1 MARFEN
7 KIVGI
12 DLGTTNTLIS
22 YYDEIAGRG
31 ECCVNREGSNLTP
44 SAVLFE
50 NPDSY
55 VVGTTAKDCAIIY
68 PGNTAMYFKRMMGE
82 VKEAITVEGKI
93 FSPQQLSAFVLK
105 SVVEDAM
112 IELEEEIKDV
122 IITVPAYFDSA
133 ARQAT
138 IEAGTLAGLNVVD
151 IIDEPA
157 AALYYSDSMKDLAG
171 KTVLIFDLGGGT
183 LDLVAAE
190 IGENEINEIEICGN
204 IHLGGMDWDKMLKKY
219 IKEKY
224 LKGKWLEPDDEQ
236 SLELAVEKAKKTLTR
251 TEQAR
256 IVVSSRVGREAITI
270 TRKEFEECTAPL
282 LSKIKETV
290 QVFMDKLLDK
300 GIESF
305 DKIIMVGG
313 ASRMPQI
320 DNLLRTIFPDTEM
333 VRKDCDEAVAK
344 GAAVFGKMLSE
355 KGKVLQVNRSFVPKR
370 LNRISAR
377 SYGIAVLLGENGE
390 KKICN
395 MIYKSSE
402 LPISVARKFYTSLE
416 NQKEVNIFV
425 YETTTSER
433 YVDINERLL
442 LGKCVLKIEGDIP
455 KKSEIFVDFVLK
467 TDGTLVVEGKEPKG
481 NTSVRA
487 VMESQ
492 ALLSA
497 GELLVQKNVVEEM
510 VKQ

>member
-31 ECCVNREGSNLTP
+31 ECCVNREGLNLTP
-44 SAVLFE
+44 SAVYFE
-50 NPDSY
+50 DPESY
-55 VVGTTAKDCAIIY
+55 VVGTIAKDCALIY
-68 PGNTAMYFKRMMGE
+68 PENTAMNFKRLMGE
-82 VKEAITVEGKI
+82 VKEAITVEGKS

-105 SVVEDAM
+105 SVTEDAM
-112 IELEEEIKDV
+112 VELEEEIKDV

-138 IEAGTLAGLNVVD
+138 IEAGLLAGLNVVD

-157 AALYYSDSMKDLAG
+157 AALYYSDSMKNLAG

-190 IGENEINEIEICGN
+190 IDEEEINEVAIGGN
-204 IHLGGMDWDKMLKKY
+204 IHLGGTDWDKMLKKY
-219 IKEKY
+219 IKDKY
-224 LKGKWLEPDDEQ
+224 LKGKRLYPEDEQ
-236 SLELAVEKAKKTLTR
+236 SLDQDIERAKKILTGK
-251 TEQAR
+251 EQAR
-256 IVVSSRVGREAITI
+256 IVVSSREGREAIMI
-270 TRKEFEECTAPL
+270 TRKEFEDCTRPL
-282 LSKIKETV
+282 LSKIRETV
-290 QVFMDKLLDK
+290 QDFMDELLDK
-300 GIESF
+300 GIENF

-313 ASRMPQI
+313 ASRMSQI
-320 DNLLRTIFPDTEM
+320 ENLLKGLFPDAPI

-344 GAAVFGKMLSE
+344 GAAVYGKMLSE
-355 KGKVLQVNRSFVPKR
+355 KGKMVRIRHSFVPKK

-377 SYGIAVLLGENGE
+377 SYGIAALLGEHGQR
-390 KKICN
+390 KICN

-402 LPISVARKFYTSLE
+402 LPVKVSRKFFTSTE
-416 NQKEVNIFV
+416 NQQVVNIFV
-425 YETTTSER
+425 YETTANER
-433 YVDINERLL
+433 YVDIEDRYF
-442 LGKCVLKIEGDIP
+442 LGKCILNIEGNIP

-467 TDGTLVVEGKEPKG
+467 QDGTLMVEGREPKG

-487 VMESQ
+487 VMESR

-497 GELLVQKNVVEEM
+497 EELLTQKKVVEDM
-510 VKQ
+510 G